1 MYLSAVGRKR
11 FPPSFQ
17 ACNGRWRG
25 GGGRQTRRSYDSKV
39 NKFSCHVSRLLLF
52 TQGSHCSISPLF
64 SSFPLSFLSLS
75 FLSLLSLPPL
85 SLLTS
90 FPYTYPPSISLFLF
104 FPILLFLFSSLSQ
117 PLSARDHVEKGT
129 PEAILDHIVRVHS
142 ANSDNGTICASRP
155 RLRTRLDM
163 YMTMS
168 AHRVMFTTKR
178 TPLNVRKLG
187 YLIRTLDWT
196 PLFYE
201 YMSWDTS
208 SRGS

>member
-1 MYLSAVGRKR
+1 MCPGCCCLHEVHIVQY
-11 FPPSFQ
+11 
-17 ACNGRWRG
+17 
-25 GGGRQTRRSYDSKV
+25 
-39 NKFSCHVSRLLLF
+39 LLF
-52 TQGSHCSISPLF
+52 SPLF
-64 SSFPLSFLSLS
+64 LPPFSPSSLSLLSLAPFSLSFLSLLSLSPFSLSFLSLS
-75 FLSLLSLPPL
+75 FLSLLSLLPL

-90 FPYTYPPSISLFLF
+90 FSYPYPPSISLFLF
-104 FPILLFLFSSLSQ
+104 FSILLFLFSSLSQ